1 MCPRND
7 VLFRACRVES
17 FELGMAKT
25 ASTITGWAKKP
36 LGRRPSASMLLDI
49 TTSSSAH
56 TGGERSEGASLDQLV
71 DRREC
76 EEFDLIAVGRV
87 PMCDIHWTEKV
98 GANPGYA
105 MKEFDPAAISV
116 LV

>member
-1 MCPRND
+1 
-7 VLFRACRVES
+7 
-17 FELGMAKT
+17 
-25 ASTITGWAKKP
+25 
-36 LGRRPSASMLLDI
+36 MLLDI

-56 TGGERSEGASLDQLV
+56 TGGERSEAASLDQLV
-71 DRREC
+71 DRTEC

-105 MKEFDPAAISV
+105 MKEFDPAAIGV